1 MMDSVNNKARQSGR
15 SGKLSPRKP
24 QKGLSKNIFF
34 YILIGF
40 LILSTLFT
48 LSTDSSQG
56 EEKPISEILEL
67 VAGDQVKE
75 VEVLGDLVVATL
87 KDDSQVF
94 ARKETGDPFLEIL
107 SRHEISVSQIE
118 GGVKISEGFP
128 WADLLLDLLPIGLTI
143 LFFVWIFRQSRMA
156 GSEML
161 SFGKSR
167 ARLFTKD
174 RPSIK
179 FSDVAGADEAKRELL
194 EVVDFLKYPGR
205 YRKLGARVPRGVLLV
220 GPPGVGKT
228 MLARA
233 VAAEAKVPFFNI
245 AGSEFME
252 MLVGVGASRVRDL
265 FGTAKRSSP
274 SLIFIDEL
282 EAIGGQRGA
291 GFMGGHAERDQTL
304 NQILV
309 EMDGFNP
316 RTNVIVIAATN
327 RPDLLDPALM
337 RPGRFD
343 RRIVLELPD
352 IKERGEIIKI
362 HMRGK
367 PFAKGVNVSRLA
379 QRTVGFSGA
388 DIENML
394 NEAAIL
400 AARERKKSISAADLE
415 EAATKVKLGPQRKRL
430 QSEEDKKMVA
440 YHEAGHA
447 LVSSQLP
454 LMDPVHRISIVA
466 RGMSLGHTMI
476 PPKIDRY
483 NETKSRLLEQ
493 ITALLGGRAAEE
505 IKFNENTVGAAA
517 DIDQATGL
525 ARQMVTEF
533 GMSELGPIAFDGRQ
547 DRFLRMFGRG
557 SAPSEGMAEKI
568 DQEVKKIIDACFKR
582 AKEILKKNE
591 DKLDKVAKRLIKA
604 ETIEGEQ
611 FFKLI
616 K

>member
-1 MMDSVNNKARQSGR
+1 
-15 SGKLSPRKP
+15 
-24 QKGLSKNIFF
+24 
-34 YILIGF
+34 
-40 LILSTLFT
+40 
-48 LSTDSSQG
+48 
-56 EEKPISEILEL
+56 
-67 VAGDQVKE
+67 
-75 VEVLGDLVVATL
+75 
-87 KDDSQVF
+87 
-94 ARKETGDPFLEIL
+94 
-107 SRHEISVSQIE
+107 
-118 GGVKISEGFP
+118 
-128 WADLLLDLLPIGLTI
+128 
-143 LFFVWIFRQSRMA
+143 
-156 GSEML
+156 
-161 SFGKSR
+161 
-167 ARLFTKD
+167 
-174 RPSIK
+174 
-179 FSDVAGADEAKRELL
+179 
-194 EVVDFLKYPGR
+194 
-205 YRKLGARVPRGVLLV
+205 
-220 GPPGVGKT
+220 
-228 MLARA
+228 LARA
-233 VAAEAKVPFFNI
+233 VAAEARVPFFNI

-274 SLIFIDEL
+274 SLIFIDEV
-282 EAIGGQRGA
+282 EAIGGQRGG

-343 RRIVLELPD
+343 RRVVLELPD
-352 IKERGEIIKI
+352 IREREEIIKI

-367 PFAKGVNVSRLA
+367 PFTKKVNIKRFA

-394 NEAAIL
+394 NEAAIS
-400 AARERKKSISAADLE
+400 AAREQKSSINAADLE

-430 QSEEDKKMVA
+430 QSDEDKKMVA

-466 RGMSLGHTMI
+466 RGLSLGHTMI

-493 ITALLGGRAAEE
+493 IASLLGGRAAEE
-505 IKFNENTVGAAA
+505 IKFQENTVGAAA
-517 DIDQATGL
+517 DIDQATML

-533 GMSELGPIAFDGRQ
+533 GMSDLGPIAFDGRQ
-547 DRFLRMFGRG
+547 ERALRMFGQG
-557 SAPSEGMAEKI
+557 SAPSEGMAAKI
-568 DQEVKKIIDACFKR
+568 DQEVKKIIDACFQQ
-582 AKEILKKNE
+582 AKDILKKNE
-591 DKLDKVAKRLIKA
+591 DKLGRVAEELMEK

-611 FFKLI
+611 FLKLI
-616 K
+616 R